1 MFGQL
6 SAVTNIGLRPNYDV
20 KYSYELGQKKN

>member
-1 MFGQL
+1 MFGQY

-20 KYSYELGQKKN
+20 KYSYELGHTKI